1 MPARHPRADWEWQFA
16 RQLGANIVA
25 ARQAQSLNG
34 ADLARLLGVNAS
46 CLWHWEQGLRCMAVT
61 RFQTIADALG
71 VTATALL
78 PKIGDP

>member
-1 MPARHPRADWEWQFA
+1 MPARHHRADWEWQFA

-34 ADLARLLGVNAS
+34 AEFARLLGVNAA

-61 RFQTIADALG
+61 RLQTIADALA
-71 VTATALL
+71 VPAAALL